1 MAAVTLRLQPL
12 ARARVRS
19 MGAVGQEWLDRLPV
33 LVAELEREWGLGVES
48 RGLPGGSASWVG
60 RARDADGRA
69 RVLKVG
75 VPGHDL
81 ADEAL
86 VLGLA
91 AGRGLVGLHAHDT
104 GRNALLLEELG
115 PSLESA
121 VLPVEEKLE
130 HLAAALTLV
139 WQIPADALIPPAPGQ
154 DKAST
159 LTRLVLDTDDRL
171 GHPAPTAVLDLALE
185 YAGRRVAAHD
195 PARCVVVHGD
205 PHPAN
210 ALSTV
215 PAPGEDGLAY
225 RLVDPDGFLAD
236 PAYDLGV
243 VLREWTGRLRDRP
256 RERLE
261 GWCALLAERCGLD
274 AQTVW
279 EWAYL
284 ERVSTGLHVLD
295 IGAESLGRRFLDSAA
310 ALLTHR

>member
-1 MAAVTLRLQPL
+1 
-12 ARARVRS
+12 
-19 MGAVGQEWLDRLPV
+19 MGPDGQRWLDDLPRLV
-33 LVAELEREWGLGVES
+33 GELEQAWGLDVEG

-60 RARDADGRA
+60 RARDADGRP
-69 RVLKVG
+69 RVLKIG
-75 VPGHDL
+75 MPGHDL
-81 ADEAL
+81 DDEAR

-91 AGRGLVGLHAHDT
+91 AGRGLVGLRAHDP
-104 GRNALLLEELG
+104 GRNALLLDELG
-115 PSLESA
+115 PSLEAA

-139 WQIPADALIPPAPGQ
+139 WEIPASALTPPGPGE

-159 LTRLVLDTDDRL
+159 LTRLVLDTDTRL
-171 GHPAPTAVLDLALE
+171 GHPTPPAVLDLALE
-185 YAGRRVAAHD
+185 YAARRVAAHD
-195 PARCVVVHGD
+195 PDRCVVVHGD

-210 ALSTV
+210 ALSTA
-215 PAPGEDGLAY
+215 PAPGDDGLAY

-243 VLREWTGRLRDRP
+243 VLREWTGRLGERP

-261 GWCALLAERCGLD
+261 GWCTLLADRCRLD
-274 AQTVW
+274 AQVVW

-295 IGAESLGRRFLDSAA
+295 FGAERMGRRFLDSAA
-310 ALLTHR
+310 TLLTGR